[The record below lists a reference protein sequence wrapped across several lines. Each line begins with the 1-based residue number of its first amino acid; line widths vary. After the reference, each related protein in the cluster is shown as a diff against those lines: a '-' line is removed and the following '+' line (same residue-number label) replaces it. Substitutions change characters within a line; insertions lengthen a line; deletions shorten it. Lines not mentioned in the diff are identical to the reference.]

1 MAIGTAP
8 PPIGEAS
15 DNSLRSRLAAALPR
29 DQRFTLFHLSTP
41 PTKTDALCSPPPGE
55 RSERTYCERHFLA
68 VSASVP
74 AEAHAH
80 ANPPPAAAPR
90 QVLVLGIE
98 VYVFTTARTTTIFV
112 SKADSTGY
120 LHLLDGRPAVSPV
133 RAIAA
138 AFVAFL
144 ADHRRRP
151 TARLVVSL
159 FARAQGQYL
168 FPGSSSNPG
177 KHVLDDRGLV
187 RWWCRVL
194 DGVLLAEPRARGYL
208 VVPGLDAHET
218 RACLPRSNGSQ
229 AASVS
234 GRWMLEDPL
243 ERISPYTGE
252 FDWVPPRCLIP
263 RFPDDPKSR
272 FRDELDEEAGQS
284 SQFRITG
291 SWKSVRTLSTFW
303 EMMEFRQECSSGRMT
318 GFIWLVLDDLDDE
331 KDQQTGA
338 AQLSSE
344 NPAGAPSQATTTT
357 TTSSNTPS
365 TSTPPQTPK
374 KQRTLS
380 NIAPNTTPRKLF
392 RSSGDVAIPL
402 EEKLKADSQRDRKK
416 RRQKKKKLR
425 GPIRARRPHVKK
437 AQRNYLLDKPVTTA
451 YYAWTPGGRGERI
464 VDETDY
470 KRIVELLLHLD
481 FATLDKAVGSTRRW
495 IGEVGMGAGW
505 GYAVQGTK
513 EPDPRPAA
521 PATTASEVSVL
532 TATQPRT
539 NGQQVNNLTGLVKR
553 KRSEAVAQP
562 AGAEASSTNA
572 AEPANV
578 LSQGLIRKK
587 PKV

>member
-1 MAIGTAP
+1 MAIGIAA

-41 PTKTDALCSPPPGE
+41 PTKADALCSPPPGE

-68 VSASVP
+68 VSVSAP
-74 AEAHAH
+74 AEAQAE
-80 ANPPPAAAPR
+80 ADTPSAAPR

-98 VYVFTTARTTTIFV
+98 VYIFTTARTTTIFV

-120 LHLLDGRPAVSPV
+120 LHLLGGRPSASPV

-218 RACLPRSNGSQ
+218 RACLPRGSGGQ

-234 GRWMLEDPL
+234 GRWVLEDPL
-243 ERISPYTGE
+243 ERISPYTAE

-284 SQFRITG
+284 SQFRTTG
-291 SWKSVRTLSTFW
+291 NWKSVRTLSTFW

-318 GFIWLVLDDLDDE
+318 GFIWLVLDDLDHE
-331 KDQQTGA
+331 KDQQIRT
-338 AQLSSE
+338 AQSSLE
-344 NPAGAPSQATTTT
+344 KPAEAPSQTTTTTTT
-357 TTSSNTPS
+357 TTSNTPS
-365 TSTPPQTPK
+365 ASTPPQTPK

-392 RSSGDVAIPL
+392 RSSADVTVPL
-402 EEKLKADSQRDRKK
+402 EDKLKADSQRDRKK
-416 RRQKKKKLR
+416 RRQKKKQLR
-425 GPIRARRPHVKK
+425 GPIRARRPHVKT
-437 AQRNYLLDKPVTTA
+437 AQRNYLLDKPATTA
-451 YYAWTPGGRGERI
+451 YYAWTPAGRGERI
-464 VDETDY
+464 VSETDY

-481 FATLDKAVGSTRRW
+481 FATLDKAAGSTRRW

-505 GYAVQGTK
+505 GYAVQGTR

-521 PATTASEVSVL
+521 PAATSSEVSVL
-532 TATQPRT
+532 AATQPQT

-553 KRSEAVAQP
+553 KRSEAGTEQA
-562 AGAEASSTNA
+562 AAEASTVSAT
-572 AEPANV
+572 EPVKV
-578 LSQGLIRKK
+578 LGQGLIRKK